1 MHQLQRHATLLFAAA
16 CEVMHTAQAEH
27 LRAVLGGG
35 DMANLFALV
44 KHRCTLIAQIPV
56 GVDLHLQAAVTE
68 DTFGDHGD
76 HVHALGLGSDDE
88 GCGFVIGVSGGCANA
103 GDKHAALCAVHRGQ
117 SLGGSFSVWPRLQ
130 GQRFSTLYLLTQKHH
145 GVQAHQQ
152 AIVVGI
158 AVTRTDS
165 PFRNMA
171 QHRTSVALH
180 LALTDRSMSRFNPLQ
195 TQRLSCVR
203 AGQSV
208 GMGVAG
214 VAR

>member
-27 LRAVLGGG
+27 LRAVLSSG
-35 DMANLFALV
+35 DMAHLFTLV
-44 KHRCTLIAQIPV
+44 HDRCTLIAQIPV
-56 GVDLHLQAAVTE
+56 GVNLHLQAAIAE
-68 DTFGDHGD
+68 DAFCHHRH
-76 HVHALGLGSDDE
+76 HVHTLGLGGDDE
-88 GCGFVIGVSGGCANA
+88 GCRFVIRVSGGCANA
-103 GDKHAALCAVHRGQ
+103 SDKHAALCAVHRGQ

-130 GQRFSTLYLLTQKHH
+130 GQRFSTLYLLAQKHH

-180 LALTDRSMSRFNPLQ
+180 LALTHRPMTRFNPLQ
-195 TQRLSCVR
+195 TQRLACVR

-214 VAR
+214 